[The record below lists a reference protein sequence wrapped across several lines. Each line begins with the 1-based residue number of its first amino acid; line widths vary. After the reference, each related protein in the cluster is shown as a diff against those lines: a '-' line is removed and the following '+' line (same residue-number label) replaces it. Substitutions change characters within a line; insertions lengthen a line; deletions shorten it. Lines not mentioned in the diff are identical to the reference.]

1 MQKEQYLGDGVYA
14 SFVGWQFCLH
24 APRENG
30 DHVATSIRWCFAP
43 SMSVAAKLRIES
55 SSAAMA

>member
-14 SFVGWQFCLH
+14 SFVGWQFCLL

-30 DHVATSIRWCFAP
+30 DHVVYLDP
-43 SMSVAAKLRIES
+43 VVLRTFDECHRK
-55 SSAAMA
+55 AQDRD